1 MLVALD
7 FSHDGN
13 EFRFSWLEST
23 AESIGNLVPLP
34 ARRLFMDIFTLQQIG
49 TGKKY
54 FVGGRKILGTNRN
67 QSSGCGR
74 TSLQ

>member
-1 MLVALD
+1 MLIALD
-7 FSHDGN
+7 LFSDGN
-13 EFRFSWLEST
+13 EFRFSWLESI
-23 AESIGNLVPLP
+23 AESIGNLVALP
-34 ARRLFMDIFTLQQIG
+34 ARRLFMDIFTVQQIG

-54 FVGGRKILGTNRN
+54 FVGGRKILGTNSN